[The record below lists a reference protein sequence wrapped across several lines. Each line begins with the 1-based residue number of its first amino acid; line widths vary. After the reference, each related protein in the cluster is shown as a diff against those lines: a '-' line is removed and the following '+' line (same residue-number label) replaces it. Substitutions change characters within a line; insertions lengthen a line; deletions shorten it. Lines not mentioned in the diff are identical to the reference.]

1 MEEKRNLI
9 KMDKRKNN
17 GNNGHSTRSN
27 KKYDKRRKGNFEGEK
42 YIDEFLNKIIIQVK
56 DFYKFKL
63 RKEIKEITLDGF
75 YVYKHTVDNEVVYI
89 GKGSGDRMYSI
100 NRTSGEHTKI
110 IKDGGVNFKI
120 ISNGMTNEIALILEK
135 ELIKFYQPVFNKQNI
150 LK

>member
-1 MEEKRNLI
+1 M
-9 KMDKRKNN
+9 
-17 GNNGHSTRSN
+17 
-27 KKYDKRRKGNFEGEK
+27 YNFEGEK